1 MAMIPVG
8 KSLDSGSEK
17 LITFWQSIVGEAGK
31 EVLPPPNV
39 NATLVTDELLYLAL
53 CHVANELAMTVE
65 AVTPPF
71 STTFAGV
78 LVVRKFRFQVILGL
92 EPGHMAFA

>member
-1 MAMIPVG
+1 
-8 KSLDSGSEK
+8 
-17 LITFWQSIVGEAGK
+17 
-31 EVLPPPNV
+31 
-39 NATLVTDELLYLAL
+39 
-53 CHVANELAMTVE
+53 MTVE